1 MEKKIHLRVRPL
13 KERVAGMMEMP
24 VIWNFNCG
32 SGWVF
37 QEIMNEIIDRIEAL
51 EKQADRGANNE

>member
-24 VIWNFNCG
+24 VIG

-51 EKQADRGANNE
+51 EKQAERGANNE